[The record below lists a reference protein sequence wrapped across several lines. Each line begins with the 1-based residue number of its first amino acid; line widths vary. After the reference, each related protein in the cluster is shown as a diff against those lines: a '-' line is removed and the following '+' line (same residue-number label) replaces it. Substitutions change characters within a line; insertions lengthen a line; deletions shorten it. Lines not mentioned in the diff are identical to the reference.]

1 MKAIICIDENK
12 GMLFNHRRQSRD
24 RILVEKVL
32 EITKNSVLYMT
43 EYSKRIF
50 PFSENIKITEKLSDK
65 NGDCFWFLEEKI
77 EDISV
82 FHEVYIF
89 NWNTIYPADIY
100 FPYDLEEEGFSLVS
114 AEDFKGNSHSVI
126 TLSLYRRTI

>member
-1 MKAIICIDENK
+1 MKAIICIDQNK
-12 GMLFNHRRQSRD
+12 GMIFNHRRQAKD
-24 RILVEKVL
+24 KALVEKVL

-50 PFSENIKITEKLSDK
+50 PFSENIRIIQKDFHRKSD
-65 NGDCFWFLEEKI
+65 GFWFIEEKI

-82 FHEVYIF
+82 FEEIYIF

-100 FPYDLEEEGFSLVS
+100 FPYHLEQEGFSLASV
-114 AEDFKGNSHSVI
+114 EDFKGNSHDII
-126 TLSLYRRTI
+126 TLSLYRRTV